1 MRARV
6 GKLITAGQTALVSDR
21 MGQTSFGLGGSN
33 LREKFEVDKLGCVL
47 KTKCRG
53 KLKTN

>member
-1 MRARV
+1 VRARV
-6 GKLITAGQTALVSDR
+6 GKLITTGEIALVSDR
-21 MGQTSFGLGGSN
+21 MGHASFGLGGSN
-33 LREKFEVDKLGCVL
+33 LREKFEVDKFGCVF